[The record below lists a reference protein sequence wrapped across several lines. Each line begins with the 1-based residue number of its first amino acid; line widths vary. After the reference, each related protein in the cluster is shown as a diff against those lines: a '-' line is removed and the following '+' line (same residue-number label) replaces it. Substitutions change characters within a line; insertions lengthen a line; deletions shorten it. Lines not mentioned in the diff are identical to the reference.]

1 MSMLRRGRSHGMG
14 IVPTLRE
21 GVRIAFDSLFANKV
35 RSFLTILG
43 VAIGVLVVVLMAAAI
58 EGINASFEDVLGSDP
73 NTFWAMH
80 APFDAD
86 FGAEADDGEP
96 SPFWANE
103 PLDPAWTTLLEQLPE
118 IAYVEPVA
126 DLGQSGYVA
135 SVAGE
140 EVRLSLAAVGPRYL
154 EIAGG
159 DVTSGRYFS
168 DVENDRRAPVILV
181 DSAVAEDLWPGRDP
195 LNRSVSVGRPNRR
208 QAVFRTI
215 GIYRPIENLFAG
227 LATHY
232 ALVPFSSADKHLGV
246 WDRAVGYIIVP
257 AEGVSL
263 EVAQDAVRGRMRQL
277 RGLGPGVEDDFA
289 LITQQELLDFWNRL
303 TGVLFMVATALS
315 GVGLMVGGVGVVG
328 IMMISVTERTREI
341 GVRKALGARRR
352 DLLLQFLVEAA
363 TLTALGGAIGLG
375 VGGSLAWLVRSLTPL
390 PAQIPL
396 WAVVVALIASVATG
410 VGFGL
415 YPAARGAR
423 LDPVDAL
430 RYE

>member
-1 MSMLRRGRSHGMG
+1 
-14 IVPTLRE
+14 
-21 GVRIAFDSLFANKV
+21 
-35 RSFLTILG
+35 
-43 VAIGVLVVVLMAAAI
+43 MAAAI

-96 SPFWANE
+96 SPFWAND
-103 PLDPAWTTLLEQLPE
+103 PLDPAWTTLLERLPE
-118 IAYVEPVA
+118 VEYVEPIA
-126 DLGQSGYVA
+126 DLAQSGYVA

-181 DSAVAEDLWPGRDP
+181 DSAVAEDLWHGRDP
-195 LNRSVSVGRPNRR
+195 LDRTVSVGRPNRR

-246 WDRAVGYIIVP
+246 
-257 AEGVSL
+257 
-263 EVAQDAVRGRMRQL
+263 
-277 RGLGPGVEDDFA
+277 
-289 LITQQELLDFWNRL
+289 
-303 TGVLFMVATALS
+303 
-315 GVGLMVGGVGVVG
+315 
-328 IMMISVTERTREI
+328 
-341 GVRKALGARRR
+341 
-352 DLLLQFLVEAA
+352 
-363 TLTALGGAIGLG
+363 
-375 VGGSLAWLVRSLTPL
+375 
-390 PAQIPL
+390 
-396 WAVVVALIASVATG
+396 
-410 VGFGL
+410 
-415 YPAARGAR
+415 
-423 LDPVDAL
+423 
-430 RYE
+430 